1 MSKKYILA
9 HDTGTGGDKAVLT
22 DLEGRVVRSAY
33 EPYEVNY
40 PRSDWAEQDP
50 DELWGAF
57 ATTTRRVIEESG
69 IDPDEVAGV
78 GISAQM
84 FNLLPVDEECR
95 PVTPMMSWLDVRSV
109 RQADRVLAPDTRA
122 FLFEHT
128 ANVPTAKD
136 VIPKI
141 LWLKEERPDLWD
153 RTRWLFDCKEYILY
167 KLTGVVGIDWHGA
180 SVFFLFDPHRKTW
193 DEEVCARLG
202 IPVEKLPPAF
212 PSTQVV
218 GEVTPEAAGQTGL
231 RPGTPV
237 VICAGDVAVAQSGSG
252 ANREGKA
259 HLCIGTATWVGV
271 SSATLRNDPD
281 TPFWALNHIDPAK
294 WVIAGEM
301 ETGGGALQ
309 WYRNLLGADEARQ
322 AKERGISTYRVL
334 DELAAA
340 APPGS
345 DDLVFTPWLSGE
357 RAPVLD
363 HYARGGFLGLSLGHT
378 RAHLIRSVMEGVA
391 YHIRWIIEAMEH
403 VGFSIDAMQAI
414 GGGSVSPLWTQIIAD
429 ITERPLNVVEHPLE
443 AGAMGAALTV
453 AVGLG
458 LYPDMDAVDE
468 LIKVKHVVEPQ
479 EANEAVYERMYR
491 TYRQAYAALAPLY
504 RSTAQEASP
513 IVESSA

>member
-1 MSKKYILA
+1 MTQKYILA

-22 DLEGRVVRSAY
+22 DLQGGVVASAY
-33 EPYEVNY
+33 QPYEVYY
-40 PRSDWAEQDP
+40 PRPDWAEQDP
-50 DELWGAF
+50 EELWQAF
-57 ATTTRRVIEESG
+57 AATSREVIRKAGIEPEE
-69 IDPDEVAGV
+69 IMGV

-84 FNLLPVDEECR
+84 FNLLPVDEQCR
-95 PVTPMMSWLDVRSV
+95 PVTRMLSWLDVRSV
-109 RQADRVLAPDTRA
+109 QQADRVLSPETRD

-141 LWLKEERPDLWD
+141 LWLKEERPDLWE
-153 RTRWLFDCKEYILY
+153 RTRWLLDCKEYILFR
-167 KLTGVVGIDWHGA
+167 LTGKVGIDWHGA

-202 IPVEKLPPAF
+202 IPVEKLPPTYK
-212 PSTQVV
+212 PTDVI
-218 GEVTPEAAGQTGL
+218 GEVTAEAAAQTGL
-231 RPGTPV
+231 AAGTPV
-237 VICAGDVAVAQSGSG
+237 VIAAGDVAVAQSGSG

-271 SSATLRNDPD
+271 SSSTLRNDPK
-281 TPFWALNHIDPAK
+281 TPFWALNHIDPQK
-294 WVIAGEM
+294 YVIAGEM

-309 WYRNLLGADEARQ
+309 WYRNLLGEEEARQ
-322 AKERGISTYRVL
+322 ATERGVSTYQVL
-334 DELAAA
+334 DELAGA

-345 DDLVFTPWLSGE
+345 DGLVFTPWLSGE

-378 RAHLIRSVMEGVA
+378 RAHLTRAVMEGVA
-391 YHIRWIIEAMEH
+391 FHIRWIIEAMEKT
-403 VGFSIDAMQAI
+403 GFSIDAMQAI

-429 ITERPLNVVEHPLE
+429 VTQRRLNVVQHPLE

-458 LYPDMDAVDE
+458 VYPNMDAVDD
-468 LIKVKHVVEPQ
+468 LIAVKRVVEPQ
-479 EANEAVYERMYR
+479 AANHAVYDRMYG
-491 TYRQAYAALAPLY
+491 TFRQFYDALAPIY
-504 RSTAQEASP
+504 RAAQQEA
-513 IVESSA
+513 